1 VVRATD
7 GGLRPPAPSSVAPSG
22 IPTRLTDDTEP
33 DEADAVGPVRE
44 PLPIEA
50 QVPDAVPVMPPPSNT
65 DAEADIPAGD
75 IPVIEPSPMPKD
87 VCGIEPPTPEHVM
100 LPVVGP
106 IGDAPG
112 VIGLTPGDASSVAP
126 KGTRMGATGE
136 PEPMPSGEVMP
147 SDEEPG
153 EKAHSANLCK
163 GRATTQENRC
173 RGRHHEARHC
183 RFDLILHWTSS
194 CAADKDLIAPRGHYF
209 ARIAAICAILP
220 RSERLKNSTTVRHR
234 KPPYHGHK
242 ICVPRPDLSRNG
254 LEPIARIRN
263 SSRFAYRQMGDG

>member
-1 VVRATD
+1 
-7 GGLRPPAPSSVAPSG
+7 
-22 IPTRLTDDTEP
+22 
-33 DEADAVGPVRE
+33 
-44 PLPIEA
+44 
-50 QVPDAVPVMPPPSNT
+50 MPPPSNT

-153 EKAHSANLCK
+153 EKLIPPTCAKAEPQPKKTAAVVAIMKRVIVGSTSFCIGLR
-163 GRATTQENRC
+163 RA
-173 RGRHHEARHC
+173 
-183 RFDLILHWTSS
+183 
-194 CAADKDLIAPRGHYF
+194 
-209 ARIAAICAILP
+209 
-220 RSERLKNSTTVRHR
+220 
-234 KPPYHGHK
+234 PPTK
-242 ICVPRPDLSRNG
+242 I
-254 LEPIARIRN
+254 
-263 SSRFAYRQMGDG
+263 